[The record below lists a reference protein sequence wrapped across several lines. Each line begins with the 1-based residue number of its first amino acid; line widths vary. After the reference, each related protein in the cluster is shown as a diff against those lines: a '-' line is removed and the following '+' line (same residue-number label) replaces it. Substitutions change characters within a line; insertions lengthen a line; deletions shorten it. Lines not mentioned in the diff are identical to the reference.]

1 MTPEVLLCK
10 PYTKELDIY
19 SLGVIIFKISTE
31 KSLFENES
39 YNIDLQLE
47 IRNAFLAADK
57 IILTLSIISKRHPN
71 AIYIS

>member
-19 SLGVIIFKISTE
+19 SLGVIISKISTG

-39 YNIDLQLE
+39 YNIDLQLSICNGLRSGFASE
-47 IRNAFLAADK
+47 TPDCYIQLA
-57 IILTLSIISKRHPN
+57 IQ
-71 AIYIS
+71 Y